1 MDRSFMPKIQSPL
14 AVPTRAAPWV
24 DASPPNEDG
33 EVGVDK
39 GSPRPSD
46 LAPSPF
52 FWSRPLSF
60 MCSSSPPRLDAGEA
74 SLPSC
79 ADYLRLWCFAGHW
92 AEVNRTVLHKAQE
105 SQGFDC
111 FQGRTFPCPYWLA
124 CLRYDGRFVWFCPA
138 IQVCRSSIMHS
149 YDHLMS
155 VFQCALINGR
165 NFWVLYLTGTEF
177 STVGSGL
184 LLLFTYKKNPP
195 SVGFSSTLM

>member
-105 SQGFDC
+105 SQGHIH
-111 FQGRTFPCPYWLA
+111 G
-124 CLRYDGRFVWFCPA
+124 
-138 IQVCRSSIMHS
+138 SIAFRVV
-149 YDHLMS
+149 LFLVLIGWP
-155 VFQCALINGR
+155 VFGMMADSFG
-165 NFWVLYLTGTEF
+165 FA
-177 STVGSGL
+177 
-184 LLLFTYKKNPP
+184 LLFSRFWPTAAVYLQKKSTIGWIFQHPYVTYVR
-195 SVGFSSTLM
+195 SYLRLCCC

>member
-60 MCSSSPPRLDAGEA
+60 TCSSSPPRLDAGEA
-74 SLPSC
+74 SLPSS

-138 IQVCRSSIMHS
+138 IQVLAYCCC
-149 YDHLMS
+149 LP
-155 VFQCALINGR
+155 
-165 NFWVLYLTGTEF
+165 T
-177 STVGSGL
+177 
-184 LLLFTYKKNPP
+184 KKIHHRLDFPAP
-195 SVGFSSTLM
+195 LCDI

>member
-105 SQGFDC
+105 SQGHIH
-111 FQGRTFPCPYWLA
+111 G
-124 CLRYDGRFVWFCPA
+124 
-138 IQVCRSSIMHS
+138 SIAFRVV
-149 YDHLMS
+149 LFLVLIGWP
-155 VFQCALINGR
+155 VFGMMADSFG
-165 NFWVLYLTGTEF
+165 FA
-177 STVGSGL
+177 
-184 LLLFTYKKNPP
+184 LLFRSPP
-195 SVGFSSTLM
+195 CLPPVHDIACNLGCCQVNLGW